1 MKTGISEAWL
11 ELWVDGWMAG
21 YPCIGS
27 EQDRY
32 YGGGSPHE
40 ARLLIQ
46 RVPCNGLARGTEEDQ
61 LQLSKEKERDIQGL
75 YTKE

>member
-1 MKTGISEAWL
+1 MVGWL
-11 ELWVDGWMAG
+11 GTHALGVSKIDTM
-21 YPCIGS
+21 
-27 EQDRY
+27 
-32 YGGGSPHE
+32 GGSPHE

>member
-1 MKTGISEAWL
+1 MVGWLGPLAW
-11 ELWVDGWMAG
+11 
-21 YPCIGS
+21 GS
-27 EQDRY
+27 SKIDTM
-32 YGGGSPHE
+32 GGSPHE